1 MTRWTTGASYSG
13 KTEPY
18 DNGKP
23 IYPLRTADPHLVDRE
38 MIATSAEL
46 FLGSYLDD
54 LIDVY
59 ATLNYGG
66 YSLHSGETQEFLES
80 KYTAKELKT
89 FETYH
94 STYGTTKNWSVSD
107 VVISAYYKGH
117 QLTPKRTITA
127 VEYGACPEANLID
140 IEAGKVVSVMTGYEA
155 IYNAVKERGQ
165 DELREV
171 VSEALLE
178 LQSLRDDLTARLTSA
193 YITTRV

>member
-38 MIATSAEL
+38 MLGSSAEL
-46 FLGSYLDD
+46 FLGSYLDN

-59 ATLNYGG
+59 GVLGYGG
-66 YSLHSGETQEFLES
+66 YSPNNADTKEFLEK

-94 STYGTTKNWSVSD
+94 SNYGKTKTWSVSD
-107 VVISAYYKGH
+107 VEIVAYYKGH

-140 IEAGKVVSVMTGYEA
+140 LEVGKIVSVMTGYEA

-165 DELREV
+165 DLLKEV

-178 LQSLRDDLTARLTSA
+178 LYSLRDELTTSLTSV
-193 YITTRV
+193 YIKV

>member
-1 MTRWTTGASYSG
+1 MTRWTTGASYAG
-13 KTEPY
+13 RTEPY
-18 DNGKP
+18 ESGKP
-23 IYPLRTADPHLVDRE
+23 LYPQRIADPRFVDRE
-38 MIATSAEL
+38 MLGSSAEL
-46 FLGSYLDD
+46 FLGSYLDN

-59 ATLNYGG
+59 GVLGYGG
-66 YSLHSGETQEFLES
+66 YSINSGETKEFLEK

-94 STYGTTKNWSVSD
+94 SNYGKTKTWSVSD
-107 VVISAYYKGH
+107 VEIVAYYKGH

-178 LQSLRDDLTARLTSA
+178 LQSMRDELTASLTSA
-193 YITTRV
+193 YITTGV

>member
-1 MTRWTTGASYSG
+1 MTRWTTGASYAG

-18 DNGKP
+18 ENSRP

-38 MIATSAEL
+38 MLGSSAEL
-46 FLGSYLDD
+46 FLGSYLDN

-59 ATLNYGG
+59 GVLGYGG
-66 YSLHSGETQEFLES
+66 YSPNNADTKEFLEK

-94 STYGTTKNWSVSD
+94 SNYGKTKTWSVSD
-107 VVISAYYKGH
+107 VEIVAYYKGH
-117 QLTPKRTITA
+117 QLTSKRTITA

-140 IEAGKVVSVMTGYEA
+140 LEVGKVVSVMTGYEA

-165 DELREV
+165 DLLREV

-178 LQSLRDDLTARLTSA
+178 LQSMRDELTASLTSA